1 MQLPA
6 TVTEEQ
12 FMEAFQRVVERI
24 KRKYKYAI
32 HDGDDLAQEALFIA
46 IDSDLD
52 TKGSPKGAIWKYKS
66 EMGPLYNF
74 LSVAINNRIINFI
87 RNKRY
92 REIDAVNIFN
102 VEEETIKIGNMRT
115 TNDEFLRM
123 IDENLPAEYR
133 TDYLKLRQGI
143 SITKIRK
150 TKLMDELRRIIDECL

>member
-1 MQLPA
+1 MELP
-6 TVTEEQ
+6 TTITEEQ

-32 HDGDDLAQEALFIA
+32 HDGDDLSQEALFIA
-46 IDSDLD
+46 VDTELD
-52 TKGSPKGAIWKYKS
+52 TNGKPKGVIWKYIP

-92 REIDAVNIFN
+92 REIDFINIFN

-115 TNDEFLRM
+115 TDSEFWRM

-133 TDYLKLRQGI
+133 IDYLKLRQGI
-143 SITKIRK
+143 AITKIRK
-150 TKLMDELRRIIDECL
+150 TKLMDELRRIINECL